1 MSQLVCPDCGHR
13 NPPDATSCER
23 CNFPLV
29 AGLVGPPAE
38 TASAQGETGP
48 RAIDAAGASPSQG
61 QPETGSEEAG
71 VGSGAAPSV
80 PPAIGGAAPTGVSP
94 GALPPRPP
102 RRPTRP
108 RPMAPQSVSLWL
120 LFGTFAA
127 VALIYTAVK
136 ANLDRANAPVEGAQ
150 PNQQQR
156 VDELRDKL
164 AKDSTSATAH
174 VELANVLYDTGNWSD
189 AIVHYRAALRRDST
203 QASVLVDLGV
213 CYYNLGDARE
223 AERLFAQALRHD
235 PHQPVA
241 LFNLG
246 IVNERREKYDLA
258 LQFYHRALE
267 SSPPEEMKPVLV
279 SAMQRVQQ
287 KTGRQPK
294 PLPDGAP

>member
-1 MSQLVCPDCGHR
+1 M
-13 NPPDATSCER
+13 
-23 CNFPLV
+23 
-29 AGLVGPPAE
+29 AG
-38 TASAQGETGP
+38 
-48 RAIDAAGASPSQG
+48 
-61 QPETGSEEAG
+61 
-71 VGSGAAPSV
+71 
-80 PPAIGGAAPTGVSP
+80 
-94 GALPPRPP
+94 
-102 RRPTRP
+102 
-108 RPMAPQSVSLWL
+108 QSVSLWL

-127 VALIYTAVK
+127 ALLIYTAVK
-136 ANLDRANAPVEGAQ
+136 ANLDRARTPVEGAQ

-156 VDELRDKL
+156 VDELRDRL
-164 AKDSTSATAH
+164 AKDSTDASAH

-213 CYYNLGDARE
+213 CYYNLGDSRD
-223 AERLFAQALRHD
+223 AERCFEQALRHD

-246 IVNERREKYDLA
+246 VVNERREQYDLA

-287 KTGRQPK
+287 KTGRKPK
-294 PLPDGAP
+294 PLPDGAR